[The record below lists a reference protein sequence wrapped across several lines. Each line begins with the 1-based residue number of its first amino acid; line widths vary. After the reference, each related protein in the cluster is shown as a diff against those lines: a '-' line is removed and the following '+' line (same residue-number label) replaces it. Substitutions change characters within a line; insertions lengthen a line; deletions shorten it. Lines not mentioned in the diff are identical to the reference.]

1 MDQKTYYMCTTHA
14 ELQSLIPLITECYNN
29 GCFVYFL
36 NLNHQEGTCTYIEE
50 NYIVIFIDAQLK
62 QAARAIINLYN
73 EHFRLTDEDG
83 DEIDPQR
90 AFTCPICNI
99 LTL

>member
-1 MDQKTYYMCTTHA
+1 MCTTHA

-29 GCFVYFL
+29 GCYVYFL
-36 NLNHQEGTCTYIEE
+36 NYNHQEETCTYSEE
-50 NYIVIFIDAQLK
+50 NYIVIFINAQLK
-62 QAARAIINLYN
+62 HSARQIIDLYN
-73 EHFRLTDEDG
+73 EHFKLTDEDG
-83 DEIDPQR
+83 DDIDPLT